1 MAEVSSQRVTRRGL
15 LRGAAAV
22 SGAVALGSAPPAI
35 SFAQPNPPPGGGKIN
50 LKVLS
55 WFWWEP
61 GRRDAWRF
69 VIDRFHQSQNDI
81 RIVESGWEFADFTNR
96 IVVQLQSGKIDG
108 DMIQT
113 TPDLV
118 LRLFKAGQLEPIDSA
133 VDAAGVTD
141 LSTAHD
147 FIRDSSGRLYGLD
160 MVSVAFGNLYNS
172 ALYSAAGIQEP
183 AQSLDDW
190 VDQVGRLT
198 NRDAGQYG
206 IYSPHLLS
214 ESEGFWFRLQEW
226 ALPFDGTWAVGKTP
240 MVTSDPII
248 QGLKLFKTMYDI
260 GMPQGMDGATA
271 VKAFS
276 DGQIASQLAE
286 SAVVNVY
293 KTNNP
298 DVYKDLRSVPPPWPS
313 RKSLVRIHPLT
324 VNAQSPNKDAAKQFL
339 GFLYKQE
346 NYRELLQRALDV
358 IPAYPAGMSPDYVAT
373 LPWVSGYQAVNALS
387 PTVLL
392 GDFIY
397 NNQEFGQI
405 VITHFQD
412 SLVNNVP
419 VEDAMGAAQV
429 ELESLAGRLSA

>member
-1 MAEVSSQRVTRRGL
+1 
-15 LRGAAAV
+15 
-22 SGAVALGSAPPAI
+22 
-35 SFAQPNPPPGGGKIN
+35 
-50 LKVLS
+50 
-55 WFWWEP
+55 
-61 GRRDAWRF
+61 
-69 VIDRFHQSQNDI
+69 
-81 RIVESGWEFADFTNR
+81 
-96 IVVQLQSGKIDG
+96 
-108 DMIQT
+108 MIQT

-133 VDAAGVTD
+133 VDAAGITD

-160 MVSVAFGNLYNS
+160 TVSVAFGNLYNS

-190 VDQVGRLT
+190 VDQVARLT

-214 ESEGFWFRLQEW
+214 EAEGFWFRLQEW
-226 ALPFDGTWAVGKTP
+226 ALPYDGTWAVGKTP

-248 QGLKLFKTMYDI
+248 KGLKLFKTMYDI

-298 DVYKDLRSVPPPWPS
+298 DVYNDLRSVPPPWPS

-324 VNAQSPNKDAAKQFL
+324 VNAQSPNKEAAKQFL
-339 GFLYKQE
+339 GFLYRQE

-429 ELESLAGRLSA
+429 ELEALSQRLSA